1 MATEST
7 VPVNTTASSELQY
20 YACDDAALEAHRK
33 SCPWKDDPVYF
44 KKVSLSPSSVMKM
57 VRSLLVLLLLLIVLE
72 YLAVLVLAV
81 LLLGFRLE
89 RFIHLVW

>member
-7 VPVNTTASSELQY
+7 VNTTASTELQY
-20 YACDDAALEAHRK
+20 YACDDATLEAHRK

-57 VRSLLVLLLLLIVLE
+57 VRSLLVLLLLIVLE

>member
-7 VPVNTTASSELQY
+7 APANATAPSELQY
-20 YACDDAALEAHRK
+20 YACDDAALDAHRK

-57 VRSLLVLLLLLIVLE
+57 VRSLLHSAAIVFTAWLSIKKERYWIASRLIGLIL
-72 YLAVLVLAV
+72 Y
-81 LLLGFRLE
+81 G
-89 RFIHLVW
+89 